1 MTATLSDPDHNP
13 NNGDARPRRRRFSDA
28 YKLRILEEAD
38 RCTEPGQLGLLLRR
52 EGLYSSHLS
61 VWRRWRR
68 RACPEHPESRKPPTE
83 SLLKHELARVQREN
97 TRLQLKLEH
106 ADKLLALQKKLADMM
121 EATEPADTSEGSWA

>member
-1 MTATLSDPDHNP
+1 MTATPSDPDHNT
-13 NNGDARPRRRRFSDA
+13 NNGDTRPRRRRFSDA

-61 VWRRWRR
+61 AWRRWRR
-68 RACPEHPESRKPPTE
+68 RARPEHPESRKPPTE
-83 SLLKHELARVQREN
+83 SQLKHELARIQREN

-106 ADKLLALQKKLADMM
+106 AEKLLALQKKLADMM